1 MECPMKFFQFLV
13 VICLVFAI
21 TGLSPAQ
28 AEGRKHSRKR
38 APIPGQI
45 AGLVLYGAAGA
56 WAVRRIKHKT
66 TTPAFSN

>member
-1 MECPMKFFQFLV
+1 MEFSMKFFQFLV

-21 TGLSPAQ
+21 ADPSPAL
-28 AEGRKHSRKR
+28 AKGDKHPRKR

-66 TTPAFSN
+66 AAPSFNS